1 MHIGSIRVA
10 TLITASTIIGL
21 LLAAN
26 TAGAQSAGDTFPRLP
41 AAEVQGKQIGW
52 TVNATLDAFVRAV
65 ETVKPLVIV
74 FGDVNSG
81 FTRKLTELVLPCP
94 HLNQLAGVA
103 VFAYGAPATDE
114 YARRMASRFKL
125 QTYPTISVIASRTD
139 TLTELYR
146 MEGLFDAERI
156 AGDLQ
161 QTLRQNGYWPK
172 DLAAPTALPRH
183 PLAYAGKACNREGA
197 ARLGID
203 VREANP
209 EPRDRR

>member
-1 MHIGSIRVA
+1 M
-10 TLITASTIIGL
+10 ASTIIGL

-81 FTRKLTELVLPCP
+81 FTRKLTELVLACP

-161 QTLRQNGYWPK
+161 QTLRQNGYWLRRLEASYLYSM
-172 DLAAPTALPRH
+172 DPTDILRRTERIDAVTPRVLQETFRRYF
-183 PLAYAGKACNREGA
+183 PFERYTIVTL
-197 ARLGID
+197 
-203 VREANP
+203 VP
-209 EPRDRR
+209 ETT